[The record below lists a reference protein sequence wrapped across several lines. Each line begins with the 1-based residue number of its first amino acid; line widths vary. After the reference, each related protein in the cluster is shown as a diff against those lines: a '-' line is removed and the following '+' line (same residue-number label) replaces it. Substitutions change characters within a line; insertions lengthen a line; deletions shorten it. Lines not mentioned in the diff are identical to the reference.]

1 MEQETPK
8 ETVEEAK
15 ALKEVGINSASL
27 REKHDKHQAM
37 LEEHK
42 QRKAKARE
50 NHRKGLHK
58 VKYTY
63 GFYK

>member
-1 MEQETPK
+1 MEKEIPPK
-8 ETVEEAK
+8 TVEEAE
-15 ALKEVGINSASL
+15 APKEVGLNSVSL

>member
-1 MEQETPK
+1 MNKEISK
-8 ETVEEAK
+8 ETVDEAK
-15 ALKEVGINSASL
+15 ALEEVGLHSVSL

-37 LEEHK
+37 LEEHR
-42 QRKAKARE
+42 QQKAKARE